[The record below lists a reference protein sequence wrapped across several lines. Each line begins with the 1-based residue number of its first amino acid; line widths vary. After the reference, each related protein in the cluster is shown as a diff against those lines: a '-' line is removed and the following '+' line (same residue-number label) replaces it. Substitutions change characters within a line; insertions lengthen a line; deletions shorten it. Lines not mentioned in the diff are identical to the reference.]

1 MNGKQP
7 KLSLDQ
13 PVIYEIFMP
22 GKVNADWL
30 NLVYDIDVFISTNE
44 AGVVTSKLRGLFDQ
58 AALQGLLRRL
68 YSLGI
73 PLQSVRWIKKNQAAK
88 PVD

>member
-7 KLSLDQ
+7 ILSLDQ
-13 PVIYEIFMP
+13 PVIYDISVP

-44 AGVVTSKLRGLFDQ
+44 AGVVTSRLRGLFDQ
-58 AALQGLLRRL
+58 AALQGLLRQL

-73 PLQSVRWIKKNQAAK
+73 PLQSIQWIRE
-88 PVD
+88 

>member
-7 KLSLDQ
+7 KLSLDE
-13 PVIYEIFMP
+13 PVIYDISVP

-30 NLVYDIDVFISTNE
+30 NLVYDIDVFISTNQ
-44 AGVVTSKLRGLFDQ
+44 AGVVTSRLRGLFDQ
-58 AALQGLLRRL
+58 AALQGLLRQL

-73 PLQSVRWIKKNQAAK
+73 PLQSIQWIRE
-88 PVD
+88 